1 MLIAGLSL
9 IGCGPKN
16 TFEYEGNPIVR
27 DNYTADPAP
36 MVASDGRLYVFCG
49 HDECFEDRPGYEGQY
64 GFNIT
69 EWLCYSTEDMQ
80 TWTDH
85 GVVMKPTDFSW
96 AVGEAWAS
104 QAVEGPDGK
113 YYFYVSTQCGDPNCK
128 AVGVA
133 VADRPEGPY
142 VDAIG
147 KPLILDSMTDNGPR
161 GWWNDIDPTVMIDDD
176 GTPWMSW
183 GNGTCFLVKL
193 KKNMVE
199 LDGEIMVLPMEN
211 YTEGPWLYKRDG
223 HYYNVYAS
231 MGPGRETISY
241 AMAENLEGPWTNM
254 GELSGMAKDSFTI
267 HPGVI
272 DYKGKSYLFYHNSTL
287 SLDGYGPATGRRS
300 ICVDEMFYNADG
312 TIRPVVQTRAGIK
325 TLVPAEK
332 GAFET
337 RKYRNVFVEAGY
349 SPEEVDRKVN
359 EVFEEVF
366 FGSDKVYFE
375 VGDDMAYVSDV
386 KNNDV
391 RTEGMSYG
399 MMVAVQMDRKDIFD
413 KLFRWCKKY
422 MQHQD
427 GPLEGY
433 FAWSCKVDGTRN
445 AQGPASDGELYYV
458 TSLLFASNRWGD
470 DTGID
475 YKAEARHILD
485 CAFAKDGS
493 KRVNNFINTEHKLI
507 TFTPDSWGYTFTDP
521 SYHIPAFYEVWARW
535 ADDGRADFWNE
546 CAAASREYLHK
557 ATHPQTGLNPDQSN
571 YDGTIRSFRGR
582 HFGSGN
588 FRYDSWRV
596 PMNIAMDYSWSC
608 ADKEWQ
614 REYGEK
620 IQNFF
625 YSQGINDF
633 VDQYRVDG
641 TLPSED
647 EILPAGTWTKALRHS
662 VGLVS
667 TVSAATL
674 LTDHAINRE
683 FVDALWESKNMPFE
697 DGYFDA
703 YYDGLLRLFAFMHMS
718 GKYQIIF
725 PEK

>member
-241 AMAENLEGPWTNM
+241 AMAENVEGPWTDM

-366 FGSDKVYFE
+366 FGPDKVYFE
-375 VGDDMAYVSDV
+375 VGDDMAYVSDI

-445 AQGPASDGELYYV
+445 AQGPASDGEPYYV

-683 FVDALWESKNMPFE
+683 FVDALWESKNVPFE

>member
-241 AMAENLEGPWTNM
+241 AMAENVEGPWTNM

-366 FGSDKVYFE
+366 FGPDKVYFE

-662 VGLVS
+662 VGLVA

-683 FVDALWESKNMPFE
+683 FVDALWESKNVPFE

>member
-241 AMAENLEGPWTNM
+241 AMAENVEGPWTNM

-366 FGSDKVYFE
+366 FGPDKVYFE

-458 TSLLFASNRWGD
+458 TALLFASNRWGD

-683 FVDALWESKNMPFE
+683 FVDALWESKNVPFE

>member
-199 LDGEIMVLPMEN
+199 LDGEIMVLPMDN
-211 YTEGPWLYKRDG
+211 YVEGPWIYKRDG

-231 MGPGRETISY
+231 MGRGSETISY
-241 AMAENLEGPWTNM
+241 AMAENIEGPWTNM

-366 FGSDKVYFE
+366 FGPDKVYFE

-625 YSQGINDF
+625 YSHGINDF

-683 FVDALWESKNMPFE
+683 FVDALWESKNVPFE

-725 PEK
+725 PE

>member
-147 KPLILDSMTDNGPR
+147 KPLILDSMTDNGLR

-199 LDGEIMVLPMEN
+199 LDGEIMVLPMDN
-211 YTEGPWLYKRDG
+211 YVEGPWIYKRDG

-231 MGPGRETISY
+231 MGRGSETISY
-241 AMAENLEGPWTNM
+241 AMAENIEGPWTNM

-366 FGSDKVYFE
+366 FGPDKVYFE

-683 FVDALWESKNMPFE
+683 FVDALWESKNVPFE

>member
-241 AMAENLEGPWTNM
+241 AMAENVEGPWTDM

-366 FGSDKVYFE
+366 FGPDKVYFE
-375 VGDDMAYVSDV
+375 VGDDMAYVSDI

-683 FVDALWESKNMPFE
+683 FVDALWESKNVPFE

>member
-241 AMAENLEGPWTNM
+241 AMAENVEGPWTNM

-366 FGSDKVYFE
+366 FGPDKVYFE

-683 FVDALWESKNMPFE
+683 FVDALWESKNVPFE

>member
-1 MLIAGLSL
+1 MLIAGLSI

-49 HDECFEDRPGYEGQY
+49 HDECFEDRPGYEGLY

-69 EWLCYSTEDMQ
+69 EWLCYSTDDMQ
-80 TWTDH
+80 TWKDH
-85 GVVMKPTDFSW
+85 GVVMKPTDFTW

-104 QAVEGPDGK
+104 QAIEGPDGK

-147 KPLILDSMTDNGPR
+147 KPLIVDSMTDNGPR

-183 GNGTCFLVKL
+183 GNGTCFLVRL
-193 KKNMVE
+193 NKNMVE
-199 LDGEIMVLPMEN
+199 LDGEIMVLPMDN
-211 YTEGPWLYKRDG
+211 YVEGPWIYKRDG

-231 MGPGRETISY
+231 MGRGSETISY
-241 AMAENLEGPWTNM
+241 AMAENIEGPWTNM

-300 ICVDEMFYNADG
+300 ICVDEMFYNPDG

-337 RKYRNVFVEAGY
+337 RSYRNVFVEAGY
-349 SPEEVDRKVN
+349 SPEEVDKKVN

-366 FGSDKVYFE
+366 FGPDKVYFE
-375 VGDDMAYVSDV
+375 VGDDMAYVSDI

-427 GPLEGY
+427 GPYEGY
-433 FAWSCKVDGTRN
+433 FAWSCKTDGTRN

-458 TSLLFASNRWGD
+458 TSLIFASNRWGD

-485 CAFAKDGS
+485 CSFAKNDAERI
-493 KRVNNFINTEHKLI
+493 KNFMNVEHKLI
-507 TFTPDSWGYTFTDP
+507 TFTPDRFGYTFTDP
-521 SYHIPAFYEVWARW
+521 SYHIPAFYEVWAKW
-535 ADDGRADFWNE
+535 ADDGRTDFWNE

-557 ATHPQTGLNPDQSN
+557 AVHPVTGLNPDQSN

-625 YSQGINDF
+625 YSQGIGDF

-647 EILPAGTWTKALRHS
+647 EILPAGGWTKALRHS

-667 TVSAATL
+667 TVAAATL

-683 FVDALWESKNMPFE
+683 FVDALWNSKNVPYE